1 MDESLIQV
9 SFKEVA
15 HSQSLQL
22 LAVLKIAFFNFNILC
37 TEVRGT
43 ELLGD
48 MVSLALLF

>member
-1 MDESLIQV
+1 MDEALIQV

-15 HSQSLQL
+15 HSQSLQQV
-22 LAVLKIAFFNFNILC
+22 AVLNIAFVNFIILC
-37 TEVRGT
+37 IKIRGT